1 MKYILII
8 LMLAVAPAQAQQ
20 MSIQEQIAFKQA
32 ELSALRKQSAMQ
44 QAPMMYIAMTEMV
57 KASSQCVAEGVA
69 TKKRFTRVA
78 TISKACREQAQLGAF
93 AICATTVA
101 QTGDTRDLNQCTD
114 MMKDNGQWAQVWMR
128 GLGVAGVIYGG
139 QLATDVVLKGAVPL
153 GIAAINKQP
162 TAPVIVDPVVVDPVV
177 VDPVIVESIASP
189 EDGF

>member
-1 MKYILII
+1 MKYVFII
-8 LMLAVAPAQAQQ
+8 LSLIAPTAQAQK
-20 MSIQEQIAFKQA
+20 MSIQEEIAFKQA

-44 QAPMMYIAMTEMV
+44 QTPMMYAAMIEMV
-57 KASSQCVAEGVA
+57 KASSQCVADSVA

-114 MMKDNGQWAQVWMR
+114 MMKNNGQWAQVWMR

-139 QLATDVVLKGAVPL
+139 QLATDVVLKGAVP
-153 GIAAINKQP
+153 IATAAINRQP
-162 TAPVIVDPVVVDPVV
+162 APVQV
-177 VDPVIVESIASP
+177 VDPVIVEP
-189 EDGF
+189 EPIIVQPAEPIIIGGPL

>member
-8 LMLAVAPAQAQQ
+8 LLVIAPLAQAQQ
-20 MSIQEQIAFKQA
+20 MTIQEQIAFKQA

-44 QAPMMYIAMTEMV
+44 QAPMMYAAMTEMV
-57 KASSQCVAEGVA
+57 KASSQCVADGVA

-114 MMKDNGQWAQVWMR
+114 MMRDGGQWAQVWMR
-128 GLGVAGVIYGG
+128 GLGVLGVAYGG
-139 QLATDVVLKGAVPL
+139 QLATDVILKGAVPL
-153 GIAAINKQP
+153 ATAAINKDP
-162 TAPVIVDPVVVDPVV
+162 ATPIIVNPVV
-177 VDPVIVESIASP
+177 VDPVIVDPVIVETIALP